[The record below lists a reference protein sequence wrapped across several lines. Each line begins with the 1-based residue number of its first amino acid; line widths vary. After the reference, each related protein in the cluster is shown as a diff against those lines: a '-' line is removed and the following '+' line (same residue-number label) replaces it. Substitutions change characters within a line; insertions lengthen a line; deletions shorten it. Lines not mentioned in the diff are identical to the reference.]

1 MPERVKSGQPGQSF
15 LKAFNWVL
23 NALPGEPEYSKWA
36 KMSIPGHANLAEYK
50 SGSKC
55 GAPLWRRDL
64 WGEYCPAFLRN
75 AEKSEKE
82 RRDPARSIFET
93 ILSRKPFFKN
103 LDFSKNVG
111 FGNMPECQRGSKV
124 APRLLLHAPP
134 CPP

>member
-1 MPERVKSGQPGQSF
+1 MAECQRRSKVAPGHSF

-23 NALPGEPEYSKWA
+23 NALPGVPEYSKWA

-75 AEKSEKE
+75 NFAS
-82 RRDPARSIFET
+82 RDGTQLNRF
-93 ILSRKPFFKN
+93 LRQV
-103 LDFSKNVG
+103 DF
-111 FGNMPECQRGSKV
+111 
-124 APRLLLHAPP
+124 
-134 CPP
+134 